1 MPANNS
7 ADSPDDGFLITSM
20 LGGDSAAL
28 SKLMDRYD
36 RLVRYTV
43 LRSSR
48 ERCAQDPQ
56 WLESVASATWA
67 GFVRSM
73 QRDPERHPKSLRA
86 YLVQIARN
94 QVISA
99 LRSDRHNEAF
109 VSLESND
116 DRLFVAAR
124 LEEPVETLSRLELLE
139 ALRVCLAEL
148 EPDDRT
154 MASQLQTITERR
166 WKEAAD
172 ALGMSESTLR
182 SRWQRTLERL
192 RACVKRKMTAESFAQ
207 GGLGSDL

>member
-1 MPANNS
+1 
-7 ADSPDDGFLITSM
+7 M

-73 QRDPERHPKSLRA
+73 QRDPQCHPKSLRA
-86 YLVQIARN
+86 YLAQVARN
-94 QVISA
+94 QVVSA
-99 LRSDRHNEAF
+99 LRSDRPNDAS

-116 DRLFVAAR
+116 EKLSVTAQ
-124 LEEPVETLSRLELLE
+124 LEEPVATLARLELLE
-139 ALRVCLAEL
+139 VLQSCLAEL
-148 EPDDRT
+148 GPDDRT

-166 WKEAAD
+166 WREAAE

-192 RACVKRKMTAESFAQ
+192 RACVKGKMTAESFAQ